1 MAKDAASA
9 PARSR
14 RLDTIASVMLAAAGV
29 ASAWA
34 TYQSS
39 LWGGIQAS
47 GYATASARV
56 TEAARLELQA
66 GQKAGLDTALYMA
79 WLSAAAENDQ
89 ELMTFYER
97 RFAPGFRPVFEAWRA
112 QYPKDLRGQVR
123 QGPTVPLPRAEHPES
138 REAARLRQEADD
150 LFRQA
155 SKANSN
161 GDRYVASTVILA
173 LILFLLGI
181 STVTASERQKRLLVI
196 LAGGLGLAVL
206 VFLLRLPVAAL

>member
-1 MAKDAASA
+1 MADPDS
-9 PARSR
+9 PSRNR
-14 RLDTIASVMLAAAGV
+14 RLETVASIMLAAAGV

-47 GYATASARV
+47 SYATGSARV

-66 GQKAGLDTALYMA
+66 GQKAGMDTALYMA
-79 WLSAAAENDQ
+79 WLSAAAADDR

-97 RFAPGFRPVFEAWRA
+97 RFAPGFRKVFAEWRA
-112 QYPKDLRGQVR
+112 QYPEDLRGQVR
-123 QGPTVPLPRAEHPES
+123 QGPAVPLPRAEHPEAL
-138 REAARLRQEADD
+138 EASRLRQDASN
-150 LFRQA
+150 LF
-155 SKANSN
+155 SKADKANAT

-181 STVTASERQKRLLVI
+181 STVARSERQRRLLVI
-196 LAGGLGLAVL
+196 LAGGLGVAVL
-206 VFLLRLPVAAL
+206 VFLLRLSVASL

>member
-1 MAKDAASA
+1 MADPDS
-9 PARSR
+9 PSRNR
-14 RLDTIASVMLAAAGV
+14 RLETVASIMLAAAGV

-47 GYATASARV
+47 SYATGSARV

-66 GQKAGLDTALYMA
+66 GQKAGMDTALYMA
-79 WLSAAAENDQ
+79 WLSAAAADDR

-97 RFAPGFRPVFEAWRA
+97 RFAPGFRKVFAEWRA
-112 QYPKDLRGQVR
+112 QYPEDLRGQVR
-123 QGPTVPLPRAEHPES
+123 QGPAVPLPRAEHPEAL
-138 REAARLRQEADD
+138 EASRLRQEASN
-150 LFRQA
+150 LF
-155 SKANSN
+155 SKADKANAT

-181 STVTASERQKRLLVI
+181 STVARSERQRRLLVI
-196 LAGGLGLAVL
+196 LAGGLGVAVL
-206 VFLLRLPVAAL
+206 VFLLRLSVASL

>member
-1 MAKDAASA
+1 MAEETSGPA
-9 PARSR
+9 PSR
-14 RLDTIASVMLAAAGV
+14 RLETLSSVMLAAAGV

-47 GYATASARV
+47 GYATASAQV

-79 WLSAAAENDQ
+79 WLSAAAEDDR

-97 RFAPGFRPVFEAWRA
+97 RFAPSFRKVFDDWRA
-112 QYPKDLRGQVR
+112 QYPEDLRGQVR
-123 QGPTVPLPRAEHPES
+123 QGPAVPLPRAEHPES
-138 REAARLRQEADD
+138 RDAARLRAEADD
-150 LFRQA
+150 LFKQA
-155 SKANSN
+155 ARANAT

-181 STVTASERQKRLLVI
+181 STVTRSDRQKRLMVL
-196 LAGGLGLAVL
+196 LAGGLGVAVL

>member
-1 MAKDAASA
+1 MADPDS
-9 PARSR
+9 PSRNR
-14 RLDTIASVMLAAAGV
+14 RLETVASIMLAAAGV

-47 GYATASARV
+47 SYATGSARV

-66 GQKAGLDTALYMA
+66 GQKAGMDTALYMA
-79 WLSAAAENDQ
+79 WLSAAAVDDR

-97 RFAPGFRPVFEAWRA
+97 RFAPGFRKVFAEWRA
-112 QYPKDLRGQVR
+112 QYPEDLRGQVR
-123 QGPTVPLPRAEHPES
+123 QGPGVPLPRAEHPES
-138 REAARLRQEADD
+138 GEASRLREDASN
-150 LFRQA
+150 LF
-155 SKANSN
+155 SKADKANAT

-181 STVTASERQKRLLVI
+181 STVARSERQRRLLVI
-196 LAGGLGLAVL
+196 LAGGLGVAVL
-206 VFLLRLPVAAL
+206 VFLLRLPVASL

>member
-1 MAKDAASA
+1 MADPDS
-9 PARSR
+9 PSRNR
-14 RLDTIASVMLAAAGV
+14 RLETVASIMLAAAGV

-47 GYATASARV
+47 SYATGSARV

-66 GQKAGLDTALYMA
+66 GQKAGMDTALYMA
-79 WLSAAAENDQ
+79 WLSAAAADDR

-97 RFAPGFRPVFEAWRA
+97 RFAPGFRKVFAEWRA
-112 QYPKDLRGQVR
+112 QYPEDLRGQVR
-123 QGPTVPLPRAEHPES
+123 QGPAVPLPRAEHPEAL
-138 REAARLRQEADD
+138 EASRLREDASN
-150 LFRQA
+150 LF
-155 SKANSN
+155 SKADKANAT

-181 STVTASERQKRLLVI
+181 STVARSERQRRLLVI
-196 LAGGLGLAVL
+196 LAGGLGVAVL
-206 VFLLRLPVAAL
+206 VFLLRLPVASL

>member
-1 MAKDAASA
+1 MADPDS
-9 PARSR
+9 PSRNR
-14 RLDTIASVMLAAAGV
+14 RLETVASIMLAAAGV

-47 GYATASARV
+47 SYATGSARV

-66 GQKAGLDTALYMA
+66 GQKAGMDTALYMA
-79 WLSAAAENDQ
+79 WLSAAAADDR

-97 RFAPGFRPVFEAWRA
+97 RFAPGFRKVFAEWRA
-112 QYPKDLRGQVR
+112 QYPEDLRGQVR
-123 QGPTVPLPRAEHPES
+123 QGPAVPLPRAEHPEAL
-138 REAARLRQEADD
+138 EASRLRQEASN
-150 LFRQA
+150 LF
-155 SKANSN
+155 SKADKANAT

-181 STVTASERQKRLLVI
+181 STVARSERQRRLLVI
-196 LAGGLGLAVL
+196 LAGGLGVAVL
-206 VFLLRLPVAAL
+206 VFLLRLPVASL

>member
-1 MAKDAASA
+1 MADPDS
-9 PARSR
+9 PSRNR
-14 RLDTIASVMLAAAGV
+14 RLETVASIMLAAAGV

-47 GYATASARV
+47 SYATGSARV

-66 GQKAGLDTALYMA
+66 GQKAGMDTALYMA
-79 WLSAAAENDQ
+79 WLSAAAADDR

-97 RFAPGFRPVFEAWRA
+97 RFAPGFRKVFAEWRA
-112 QYPKDLRGQVR
+112 QYPDDLRGQVR
-123 QGPTVPLPRAEHPES
+123 QGPAVPLPRAEHPES
-138 REAARLRQEADD
+138 REASRLREDASN
-150 LFRQA
+150 LF
-155 SKANSN
+155 SKADKANAT

-181 STVTASERQKRLLVI
+181 STVARSERQRRLLVI
-196 LAGGLGLAVL
+196 LAGGLGVAVL
-206 VFLLRLPVAAL
+206 VFLLRLPVASL